1 MEYTTI
7 IGQNIAKLRREK
19 ESKQEE
25 LAAYAGVSAQAVSKW
40 ENGGMPDPY
49 LLPKIAD
56 FFNVSIDALYG
67 RNVYESES
75 FCKMLVENT
84 SGENWSDK
92 AFDIC
97 SLLIQ
102 TPNSDPNNPPAITTR
117 DEDTEAIIISVQSDG
132 YFAKLCNSAA
142 TRYFMLMPDY
152 SEKKSE
158 LFDCGYHD
166 LFRDLGDENFF
177 AALKYLVSR
186 ESDKSF
192 TANLFVKQLGFD
204 EKTADA
210 AIKRLQKYHLI
221 SSISAEIDDEEIT
234 MYKTERNPSF
244 TAMLTFAKEIAN

>member
-1 MEYTTI
+1 MEYTNT

-19 ESKQEE
+19 DSKQEE
-25 LAAYAGVSAQAVSKW
+25 LAAYTGVSAQAVSKW

-84 SGENWSDK
+84 SGGNWFDK

-102 TPNSDPNNPPAITTR
+102 TPNSDPNNPPAITTL
-117 DEDTEAIIISVQSDG
+117 DEDTQAIIMNVQIDDS
-132 YFAKLCNSAA
+132 YAKLYNSADI
-142 TRYFMLMPDY
+142 RYFMLMPDY

-158 LFDCGYHD
+158 LFDCDYHD
-166 LFRDLGDENFF
+166 LFRDLCDDNFF
-177 AALKYLVSR
+177 AALKYLLSR

-210 AIKRLQKYHLI
+210 EIKKLQKHHLL
-221 SSISAEIDDEEIT
+221 SSTSVEIDDEEMT
-234 MYKTERNPSF
+234 TYKKENNPSF
-244 TAMLTFAKEIAN
+244 IAMLIFAKEIAN